1 MTRTAGSRN
10 KEADEHYRILDEATE
25 WKLKH
30 KSFQI
35 SIIKEKKTKT
45 KKNKIVTYSMFE
57 LIRIQT
63 VMFSGCHCLLNH
75 MEKQLSKIEG
85 KKF

>member
-30 KSFQI
+30 KSLQI
-35 SIIKEKKTKT
+35 SIIKEKNKKQKKTT
-45 KKNKIVTYSMFE
+45 
-57 LIRIQT
+57 RQ
-63 VMFSGCHCLLNH
+63 
-75 MEKQLSKIEG
+75 
-85 KKF
+85 